1 MTTIISVKEKSVWG
15 NVLVYPNNDT
25 AVKFTQ
31 LLGKKTFTPL
41 DLEIIKS
48 LGYNIEYIVL

>member
-1 MTTIISVKEKSVWG
+1 MNTTISVKEKSVWG
-15 NVLVYPNNDT
+15 NVLVYPNNET

-31 LLGKKTFTPL
+31 LLNKKTFAPI

-48 LGYNIEYIVL
+48 LGYNIEYIAL